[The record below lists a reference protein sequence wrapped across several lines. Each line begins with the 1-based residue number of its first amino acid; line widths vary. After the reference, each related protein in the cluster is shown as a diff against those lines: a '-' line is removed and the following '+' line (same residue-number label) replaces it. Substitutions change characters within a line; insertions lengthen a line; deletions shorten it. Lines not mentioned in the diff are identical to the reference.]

1 MFASLYVKIGLL
13 VAALAIFSLSILFV
27 YNKGYDA
34 ATIEYEKKILEEELK
49 WKAKI
54 DELNLSNEKI
64 FLAYENQKKETEKIK
79 NAKRQELLNYVEN
92 DPSFDAIIFN
102 DDILRKLNG
111 N

>member
-1 MFASLYVKIGLL
+1 
-13 VAALAIFSLSILFV
+13 V

-34 ATIEYEKKILEEELK
+34 ASMEYEKKILEEEAK
-49 WKAKI
+49 WKTKI
-54 DELNLSNEKI
+54 DELNLTNEKI

-79 NAKRQELLNYVEN
+79 SAKRQELLNYVEN

>member
-34 ATIEYEKKILEEELK
+34 ATLEYEKKILEEEAK

-54 DELNLSNEKI
+54 DELNLTNEKI
-64 FLAYENQKKETEKIK
+64 FLAYENQKKETQKIK

-92 DPSFDAIIFN
+92 DPSFDTIIFN
-102 DDILRKLNG
+102 DDVLRRLNG